1 MSKKCVYCNSSI
13 LDDRAVDV
21 CDKCGVGVWGQ
32 KMFKAI
38 IDNMNNAKEKGD
50 LMQGLVNEDLQ
61 KSIQDKSFK
70 PLG

>member
-1 MSKKCVYCNSSI
+1 MVKKCVYCCCQIFDN
-13 LDDRAVDV
+13 RAVDV

-50 LMQGLVNEDLQ
+50 LMQGLVNEGLQ
-61 KSIQDKSFK
+61 KSVQDSKFKSM
-70 PLG
+70 